1 MSRRCRAAA
10 EQAQTLYDAGEA
22 RFGTDEA
29 TFIELLCGA
38 SPAQNAAIARAY
50 EDTFDHSLAKAVASE
65 FSGNLKVSHR
75 RSLSMIT
82 LGRKGRYSR

>member
-1 MSRRCRAAA
+1 MAHDVGLSGLVTTRVVAVAVAWRP
-10 EQAQTLYDAGEA
+10 

-50 EDTFDHSLAKAVASE
+50 EDAFDHSLAKAVTSE

-75 RSLSMIT
+75 RSLSC
-82 LGRKGRYSR
+82 R